1 MCGTPFRNTNERYM
15 YEEVL
20 ELDGMDLEDLR
31 SSMDEAIV
39 DEEYEK
45 AAFLR
50 DKIHELEKNDPVLSL
65 ERDLKLA
72 VEEERYV
79 CAMMYFS
86 LCVTC
91 VCSSVDLVL

>member
-1 MCGTPFRNTNERYM
+1 M

-50 DKIHELEKNDPVLSL
+50 DKIHELENNDPVLSL

-79 CAMMYFS
+79 CAMIHLS
-86 LCVTC
+86 CVSP
-91 VCSSVDLVL
+91 VFAHVLIWCCRMMRRG